1 MNENNSEKSLAK
13 KTLDLLDSFFNDD
26 TTYYAASLSFFT
38 IFSILPIIALLI
50 AIISNFQEFESY
62 LEIFTS
68 YIFDI
73 INPTHSEDIINSLK
87 NYISNSNELG
97 TIGIVYMLFVFIMF
111 FKDYEYIVNK
121 IHKTKRKSIHIS
133 FIFYSI
139 FLVLIPII
147 FIALNIIVSFYNNTI
162 FDKFI
167 SYLFSW
173 LIFYALF
180 KFSVNR
186 KIDNKAALISS
197 LVTLLSLS
205 LTKNLF
211 IYYVIYNKTY
221 TTIYGS
227 LATLLFT
234 FFWIYIS
241 WIIYLYGIK
250 MCHKLNLKAILN
262 KKANQLWKEYYYPY
276 F

>member
-1 MNENNSEKSLAK
+1 MNNLDVKESLLK
-13 KTLDLLDSFFNDD
+13 KLLNKLDSFFNDD

-50 AIISNFQEFESY
+50 AIISSFSEYQNY
-62 LEIFTS
+62 LDIFTN
-68 YIFDI
+68 YVFNL
-73 INPTHSEDIINSLK
+73 INPTHSIEIIDSLK
-87 NYISNSNELG
+87 KYISNSNQLG
-97 TIGIVYMLFVFIMF
+97 LLGIVYMLFVFIMF

-121 IHKTKRKSIHIS
+121 IHHTKRKSIHFS
-133 FIFYSI
+133 FIFYSLYLA
-139 FLVLIPII
+139 FLPLVFTLVTII
-147 FIALNIIVSFYNNTI
+147 ISFSNNIIVEQ
-162 FDKFI
+162 FI
-167 SYLFSW
+167 SYTFAW
-173 LIFYALF
+173 LIFYSLF
-180 KFSVNR
+180 KLSVNR

-197 LVTLLSLS
+197 LITLIILS

-241 WIIYLYGIK
+241 WIIFLYGIK
-250 MCHKLNLKAILN
+250 MCHKLNIKA
-262 KKANQLWKEYYYPY
+262 KSNQI
-276 F
+276 

>member
-1 MNENNSEKSLAK
+1 MKEEDNQKGIIKRVINI
-13 KTLDLLDSFFNDD
+13 LDSFFNDD

-50 AIISNFQEFESY
+50 AIVSNFQEFDNY
-62 LEIFTS
+62 LDIFTT

-73 INPTHSEDIINSLK
+73 INPTHSADIVESLK
-87 NYISNSNELG
+87 NYISNSSQLG
-97 TIGIVYMLFVFIMF
+97 TLGIGYMLFVFIMF

-133 FIFYSI
+133 FLYYSV
-139 FLVLIPII
+139 FLILIPII
-147 FIALNIIVSFYNNTI
+147 FIGFNILITMYNHTILNILF
-162 FDKFI
+162 

-173 LIFYALF
+173 ILFYLLF
-180 KFSVNR
+180 KLSVNR
-186 KIDNKAALISS
+186 YIDNKAALISS
-197 LVTLLSLS
+197 LITLVILSI
-205 LTKNLF
+205 TKNLF

-234 FFWIYIS
+234 FLWIYIS
-241 WIIYLYGIK
+241 WVIYLYGIK
-250 MCHKLNLKAILN
+250 MCHKLNIKAQLDKKAI
-262 KKANQLWKEYYYPY
+262 
-276 F
+276 

>member
-1 MNENNSEKSLAK
+1 MNSLDNK
-13 KTLDLLDSFFNDD
+13 ESLFKRVIKVVDSFFNDD

-50 AIISNFQEFESY
+50 AFISTFSEFENY
-62 LEIFTS
+62 LGIFTS
-68 YIFDI
+68 YIFDL
-73 INPTHSEDIINSLK
+73 INPTHSTEIINALK
-87 NYISNSNELG
+87 NYISNSSKLGLLG
-97 TIGIVYMLFVFIMF
+97 TIYMLFVFIMF

-121 IHKTKRKSIHIS
+121 IHKAKRKAIYIS

-139 FLVLIPII
+139 FLIILQVI
-147 FIALNIIVSFYNNTI
+147 FIAFNIAMSFYDNNILNNI
-162 FDKFI
+162 F
-167 SYLFSW
+167 SYLFAW
-173 LIFYALF
+173 LIFYSLF

-197 LVTLLSLS
+197 LITLVVLSI
-205 LTKNLF
+205 TKNLF
-211 IYYVIYNKTY
+211 VYYVIYNKTY

-250 MCHKLNLKAILN
+250 ICHKLNVKAFLEKN
-262 KKANQLWKEYYYPY
+262 
-276 F
+276 